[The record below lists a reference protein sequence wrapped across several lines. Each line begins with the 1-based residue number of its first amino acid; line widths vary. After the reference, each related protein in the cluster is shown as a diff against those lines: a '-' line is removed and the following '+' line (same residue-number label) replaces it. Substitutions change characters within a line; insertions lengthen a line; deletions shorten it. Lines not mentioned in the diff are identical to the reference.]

1 MNDQPEAVIVVENLT
16 KAYALGDRAVTAL
29 RGVSLTVRRGEF
41 VAIMGPSGS
50 GKSTFM
56 NIIGCLDKPTDGIYR
71 LDDMAVEGM
80 SDTELAEVRRT
91 HIGFVFQSFNLLP
104 RSTALRNVE
113 LPLIYSGGKRRRERA
128 EAALKRVGLE
138 DRGDHRPNQL
148 SGGQQQRVAIAR
160 SLVNDPLILMADE
173 PTGALDTK
181 TGEQIMEIF
190 QDLHREGK
198 TIILVTHE
206 PDIAQHASRIIRFKD
221 GHVISDA
228 PVENPVDARVVL
240 AEMPVSEYDN

>member
-1 MNDQPEAVIVVENLT
+1 MTTPPTPVIAVENLT

-29 RGVSLTVRRGEF
+29 RGVSLAVRRGEF

-56 NIIGCLDKPTDGIYR
+56 NLIGCLDKPTAGSYKLDG
-71 LDDMAVEGM
+71 MAVEGF
-80 SDTELAEVRRT
+80 SDSELAEVRRT

-113 LPLIYSGGKRRRERA
+113 MPLIYAGGKRRRERA
-128 EAALKRVGLE
+128 EAALERVGLGE
-138 DRGDHRPNQL
+138 RADHRPNQL

-160 SLVNDPLILMADE
+160 ALVNEPLIMMADE

-181 TGEQIMEIF
+181 TGEQIMAIF
-190 QDLHREGK
+190 QELHREGK

-206 PDIAQHASRIIRFKD
+206 PDIAQHAGRIIRFKD
-221 GHVISDA
+221 GHVVSDA
-228 PVENPVDARVVL
+228 PVENPIDARKVL
-240 AEMPVSEYDN
+240 AEMPASDDEG